1 MAIPSTDVAL
11 VGDGTT
17 PGLFY
22 EANLSSSPPSSG
34 ASLNTLSF
42 FSYFAGPSG
51 GGGSID
57 YNCYGR
63 GEGSGANRILGTNA
77 VGSSNVDMDD
87 FKGIT
92 YFYDNSTFQVT
103 LQSTNNIAPL
113 PNPPNPPGSNDVNV
127 TVELYDS
134 NLTLQYI
141 SGGGMV
147 AENGGTFGPNA
158 ISQTNDPIIFRGYW
172 KVTVAGAG
180 PMFGGGS
187 CDIVINGNT
196 KVTGG
201 TVAAGPGGST
211 FDSATYG
218 TEDVVAYGGYT
229 GLLFDITVY

>member
-34 ASLNTLSF
+34 ASLITLSF

-77 VGSSNVDMDD
+77 VGSNNVDMDD

-92 YFYDNSTFQVT
+92 YFYDNSGLRKISSQNLFIFGV
-103 LQSTNNIAPL
+103 QSTKPL
-113 PNPPNPPGSNDVNV
+113 KRQCH
-127 TVELYDS
+127 E
-134 NLTLQYI
+134 
-141 SGGGMV
+141 
-147 AENGGTFGPNA
+147 
-158 ISQTNDPIIFRGYW
+158 IFDFLNEC
-172 KVTVAGAG
+172 T
-180 PMFGGGS
+180 
-187 CDIVINGNT
+187 
-196 KVTGG
+196 
-201 TVAAGPGGST
+201 
-211 FDSATYG
+211 
-218 TEDVVAYGGYT
+218 
-229 GLLFDITVY
+229 

>member
-34 ASLNTLSF
+34 ASLNILSF
-42 FSYFAGPSG
+42 FSYFAGPNG
-51 GGGSID
+51 GGGGATD

-77 VGSSNVDMDD
+77 VTNDVDMND

-92 YFYDNSTFQVT
+92 YFYDNSSFQVT
-103 LQSTNNIAPL
+103 VAVTNNIAPL
-113 PNPPNPPGSNDVNV
+113 PFPPNPPGSNDVNV

-134 NLTLQYI
+134 SLTLQYM
-141 SGGGMV
+141 SGGGM
-147 AENGGTFGPNA
+147 AGENGGTYGPSS

-172 KVTVAGAG
+172 KVTVGGAG

-187 CDIVINGNT
+187 CNIVINGNT

-218 TEDVVAYGGYT
+218 TEDVVSYGGYI
-229 GLLFDITVY
+229 GLYFNITVS